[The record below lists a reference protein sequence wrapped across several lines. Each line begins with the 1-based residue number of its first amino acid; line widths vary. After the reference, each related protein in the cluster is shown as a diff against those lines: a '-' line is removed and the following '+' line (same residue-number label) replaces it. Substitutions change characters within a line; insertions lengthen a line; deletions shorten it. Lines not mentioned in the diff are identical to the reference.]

1 VRVAIVIER
10 FDPDAGGVERA
21 AHHQVVELARRG
33 VEVEVVCRR
42 AIAPAPR
49 GARLRVVSVPSFWQP
64 LRVALFS
71 SRAAGVTRDG
81 FDVVHGFARTR
92 HQHIYRAGGGSHAAY
107 MERVYRDAPRR
118 ARWSPRHR
126 TILRIEE
133 AVFRDPTQLIQ
144 CNARMNAQEIA
155 TRYGV
160 PSERLV
166 TIYNGVDT
174 ERFNP
179 LRREAR
185 GAALR
190 ASLHLEGPVALFAG
204 SGFERKGLDRAIL
217 GLANAAVHATLLV
230 AGSGDDAPYR
240 ALAAQRGI
248 GARVRFLGQRRDVE
262 DLHAAADLFVLPT
275 RYDPFA
281 NACLEAM
288 ASGLAVATTPAN
300 GASELIEPGISGW
313 LGHDDFAP
321 AFALLRD
328 VEKLRGLGRA
338 ARQTAEQLT
347 WSRHVDRV
355 LELYQKVVP

>member
-21 AHHQVVELARRG
+21 AHHQVAELARRG

-42 AIAPAPR
+42 AAAAPPR
-49 GARLRVVSVPSFWQP
+49 GARLNVLGVPSFWQP
-64 LRVALFS
+64 LRVSLFS
-71 SRAAGVTRDG
+71 SRAGRATTEG
-81 FDVVHGFARTR
+81 FDVVHAFARTR

-107 MERVYRDAPRR
+107 MERVYPDPGRL

-126 TILRIEE
+126 TLLRIEE
-133 AVFRDPTQLIQ
+133 AVFRDPDQLIQ
-144 CNARMNAQEIA
+144 CNARMNAREIA

-160 PSERLV
+160 PAERLF
-166 TIYNGVDT
+166 TLYNGVDV
-174 ERFNP
+174 ERFHP
-179 LRREAR
+179 LLRETR

-190 ASLHLEGPVALFAG
+190 AQLRLDGPIALFAG

-217 GLANAAVHATLLV
+217 GLANARAAATLVV
-230 AGSGDDAPYR
+230 AGGGDVAPYR
-240 ALAAQRGI
+240 ALAAQRGV
-248 GARVRFLGQRRDVE
+248 AERVRFLGRRTDMQ
-262 DLHAAADLFVLPT
+262 DLYAAADLFVLPT
-275 RYDPFA
+275 RYDPFS

-288 ASGLAVATTPAN
+288 AAGLPVATTPTN
-300 GASELIEPGISGW
+300 GASELIEPGVSGW
-313 LGHDDFAP
+313 LGADDFAP
-321 AFALLRD
+321 AFALLAD
-328 VEKLRGLGRA
+328 AEKLRGLGRA